1 MTKTKIVLLTGGG
14 LLAALAIGILLLMQ
28 NLDALVK
35 EAIVRYGSAAA
46 GTSVQ
51 VAAVD
56 ISLREGRGTLRGLS
70 VANPPGYSQEALFVL
85 DNISIAL
92 DRSTVTA
99 DVPVINDIRVGAS
112 AFRYELDNRGR
123 SNLAAL
129 QQPAKAAKNK
139 GAAETNAAADPQAQ
153 RRYRVKRLEIA
164 DGEAVLQLGSAGVG
178 QATIKVPGI
187 VLRDLGGQ
195 RGLTAQEL
203 ADTVVDA
210 LLKNLEKSVARKGI
224 DRLLKGKADNAA
236 TTLKSLLNF

>member
-1 MTKTKIVLLTGGG
+1 MTKTKIALLTGGG
-14 LLAALAIGILLLMQ
+14 LLATLAIGILLLMQ

-129 QQPAKAAKNK
+129 
-139 GAAETNAAADPQAQ
+139 
-153 RRYRVKRLEIA
+153 
-164 DGEAVLQLGSAGVG
+164 
-178 QATIKVPGI
+178 
-187 VLRDLGGQ
+187 
-195 RGLTAQEL
+195 
-203 ADTVVDA
+203 
-210 LLKNLEKSVARKGI
+210 
-224 DRLLKGKADNAA
+224 
-236 TTLKSLLNF
+236 